1 MQGLRRTRAARAGAL
16 VAALAAVLSL
26 TLVARG
32 ERSQAASSKPN
43 VILFVTDDQTA
54 RDMLALPRTQLLI
67 GGSGTTFSRA
77 YVSFPLCCPSR
88 ITVQTGQHAH
98 NHKILGNT
106 PPAGGYELFKPREGN
121 SLPVWLQSAGYRTV
135 HIGKMPNGF
144 GSDPTHVPPG
154 WGPYPLKGEFYGFAG
169 PGSAYTGF
177 TLDEN
182 GVPTTYAQD
191 QYQTDVYAQKAV
203 KAIDDHATLFP
214 NDPLYMQ
221 VQFFAPHDPNTAA
234 VRHQGYFAFQPFPK
248 DRSYDEKDV
257 RDKPGWVRHIKRF
270 GGGLRSKIT
279 TRYRGRLES
288 LLAVDEAI
296 NSIMNALL
304 AKGMLLNTYV
314 IFTSDNGFMQG
325 QHRLHQG
332 KFAPYEPSA
341 QVPLM
346 IRGPAIAPG
355 GVSETLVSNVDL
367 TATILDITDAVPG
380 LVQDGRSF
388 LPYASDPS
396 LESTRPILLETG
408 PPGAIAEVASASGGS
423 RKAKISRYVKNLDL
437 DATAQIARAVTAPR
451 YRAIRTDR
459 YLLVKYGDGG
469 RELYDTQR
477 DPLQINSVY
486 KDKRYVDV
494 RKFLIKRLA
503 ALQPCIGTGC
513 NVEIG
518 VPPKPLKKLKKPP
531 KGKRKESSP
540 PG

>member
-1 MQGLRRTRAARAGAL
+1 MQGLPRTRAARAGAL
-16 VAALAAVLSL
+16 LGALAIAL
-26 TLVARG
+26 TVTLIARG
-32 ERSQAASSKPN
+32 EESRAASAKPN
-43 VILFVTDDQTA
+43 VILFVTDDQTL
-54 RDMLALPRTQLLI
+54 RDMLALPRTQLLV
-67 GGSGTTFSRA
+67 GGSGTTFERA

-121 SLPVWLQSAGYRTV
+121 SLPVWLQDAGYRTV

-144 GSDPTHVPPG
+144 GTDPTYVPAG
-154 WGPYPLKGEFYGFAG
+154 WGPFPLKGEFYGFAG
-169 PGSAYTGF
+169 PQSAYTGF

-182 GVPTTYAQD
+182 GIPRTYGQD
-191 QYQTDVYAQKAV
+191 EYQTDVYAAKAS

-214 NDPLYMQ
+214 NSPLYMQ
-221 VQFFAPHDPNTAA
+221 VMFFAPHDPNTAA
-234 VRHQGYFAFQPFPK
+234 IRHQGYFAFQPFPT

-257 RDKPGWVRHIKRF
+257 RDKPPWVRRIKRF

-296 NSIMNALL
+296 NSIMNTLL
-304 AKGMLLNTYV
+304 AKGMLDNTYV
-314 IFTSDNGFMQG
+314 VFTSDNGFMQG

-346 IRGPAIAPG
+346 IRGPGITPG
-355 GVSETLVSNVDL
+355 GVSSELVSNVDL
-367 TATILDITDAVPG
+367 TATILEITGGTPG

-388 LPYASDPS
+388 LPYARDTS
-396 LESTRPILLETG
+396 LRTTRPILLETG
-408 PPGAIAEVASASGGS
+408 PPGAIAEIASGARGS
-423 RKAKISRYVKNLDL
+423 RRAKISRFVKNLDL
-437 DATAQIARAVTAPR
+437 DATAQIARAITAPR
-451 YRAIRTDR
+451 YRAIRTSR

-469 RELYDTQR
+469 RELYDTLK
-477 DPLQINSVY
+477 DPLQIESVY
-486 KDKRYVDV
+486 EDKRYVNV
-494 RKFLIKRLA
+494 RKFLIKKLA

-513 NVEIG
+513 NVEVG
-518 VPPKPLKKLKKPP
+518 DPPKPLKKLKKPP
-531 KGKRKESSP
+531 EGKQKDSSQ